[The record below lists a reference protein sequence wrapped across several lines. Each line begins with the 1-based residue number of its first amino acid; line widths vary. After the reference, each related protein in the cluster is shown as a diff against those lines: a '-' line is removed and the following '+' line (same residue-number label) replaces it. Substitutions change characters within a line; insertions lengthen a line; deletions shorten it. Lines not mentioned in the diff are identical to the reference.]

1 MSFIECTS
9 FILVKDNKILLEK
22 RKMSKE
28 IDPGLVV
35 VPGGHC
41 EENESMEDTLFRES
55 FEELGIVP
63 IKYQYLCSLLHRT
76 VELEKIHYFV
86 ITDWNGEIQ
95 NNEAESVFWI
105 NFNEVDKIEIDA
117 DRVAVNELFRVYT
130 GHLA

>member
-1 MSFIECTS
+1 M
-9 FILVKDNKILLEK
+9 N
-22 RKMSKE
+22 KE
-28 IDPGLVV
+28 IDPGLVA

-63 IKYQYLCSLLHRT
+63 KYYKYLCSLLHRT

-86 ITDWNGEIQ
+86 ITEWDGEIQ
-95 NNEAESVFWI
+95 NYEAESVFWI

-130 GHLA
+130 GDLA